1 MQHTQQCIDLLM
13 GESLIGNIA
22 VRVGRHD
29 RILLDI
35 CQSKSG
41 TVDQNTLF
49 DMASVSKILAVTSL
63 ALIALDQ
70 GLIGLGDP
78 AARFFRCDS
87 GMEKVTIKHLMT
99 HTIGVG
105 HKPLNRPENTCDN
118 IAEYILRIP
127 PDIPV
132 GSDVLYSCPAFIVL
146 GKILEKVFGK
156 PLNILAA
163 EMVFAPLAMNSTGYR
178 PKERT
183 NIVNSNTDS
192 PMLGVV
198 NDYNCRHLGGVAGN
212 AGVFSNITD
221 LTAFARMLLRR
232 GSPLFSEEI
241 FKTAR
246 QNHTAGMSEARGLG
260 YVYVDERYPQTG
272 SLFPAGSIGHCG
284 HTGQSVFVH
293 PESGL
298 YAIILSDATLST
310 VKKYGHEDYGR
321 VMQMRAELHNAVKAD
336 LDEIP
341 G

>member
-1 MQHTQQCIDLLM
+1 MKHTQQCIDHLM
-13 GESLIGNIA
+13 RESLSENIA

-29 RILLDI
+29 RILI
-35 CQSKSG
+35 ETYRSKTG
-41 TVDQNTLF
+41 TVDQHTLF

-63 ALIALDQ
+63 TLIALDQ
-70 GLIGLGDP
+70 GLIDLSDP
-78 AARFFRCDS
+78 ASRFFQCDS
-87 GMEKVTIKHLMT
+87 GMEPVTIKNLMT

-105 HKPLNRPENTCDN
+105 HKPLNRPENNSDN

-178 PKERT
+178 PEERT
-183 NIVNSNTDS
+183 NIVNSNADPS
-192 PMLGVV
+192 MLGVV
-198 NDYNCRHLGGVAGN
+198 NDYNCRHLGGAAGN

-221 LTAFARMLLRR
+221 LTSFSRMLLRR
-232 GSPLFSEEI
+232 GRPLFSEEI
-241 FKTAR
+241 FETAR
-246 QNHTAGMSEARGLG
+246 LNHTAGMSEARGLG

-272 SLFPAGSIGHCG
+272 SLFPTGSIGHCG

-298 YAIILSDATLST
+298 YSIILSDATLST

-321 VMQMRAELHNAVKAD
+321 VMQMRAELHNAIKAD

-341 G
+341 E